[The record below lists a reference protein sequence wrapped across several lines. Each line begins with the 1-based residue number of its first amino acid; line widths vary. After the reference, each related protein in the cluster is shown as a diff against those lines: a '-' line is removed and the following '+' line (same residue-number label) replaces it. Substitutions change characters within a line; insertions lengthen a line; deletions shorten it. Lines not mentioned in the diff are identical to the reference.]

1 MADTVSQL
9 LRELK
14 PTEQKELLCNRC
26 CWLLSSLRVRLETSQ
41 RATVVARGAIPED
54 LLAKVTGVAMG
65 PCFPGWGPEELFQ
78 MCLPGS
84 SASALAGPSEAY
96 ASSVGP
102 REAPPSAAAGKSHHS
117 PSMAGFYLRVLQA
130 TGGQVSGQPLLLFPL
145 GETVEV
151 TAWPWDDQLLFLC
164 HTGRQKGIGAL
175 QTLLLSPLPGMAAA
189 SHSPGLWW
197 PASITRPHRA
207 SEGRRSSP
215 SLCSAAPWV
224 WLREV
229 TSEHVGEFPP
239 SCPKQ
244 KPPN

>member
-102 REAPPSAAAGKSHHS
+102 REAPPKHGCWEVTPQPQHGWLLPAGSAGHRGPGFWPALAAVPPGGDCRKSQPGPGTTS
-117 PSMAGFYLRVLQA
+117 FYFYATRAVRRASVPSKPCFCHPSRAWLLQVTA
-130 TGGQVSGQPLLLFPL
+130 QACGGQ
-145 GETVEV
+145 
-151 TAWPWDDQLLFLC
+151 
-164 HTGRQKGIGAL
+164 
-175 QTLLLSPLPGMAAA
+175 LLSPG
-189 SHSPGLWW
+189 HTG
-197 PASITRPHRA
+197 HRRGA
-207 SEGRRSSP
+207 VPLRAFALLLLGCGCGR
-215 SLCSAAPWV
+215 
-224 WLREV
+224 
-229 TSEHVGEFPP
+229 
-239 SCPKQ
+239 
-244 KPPN
+244 

>member
-26 CWLLSSLRVRLETSQ
+26 CWLLSSLRVRLGTSQ
-41 RATVVARGAIPED
+41 RATVVAQGAIPED

-102 REAPPSAAAGKSHHS
+102 REAPQARLLGSHTTAPAWLASTCGFCRPPGARFLASPCCCSPWGRLSKSQPGPGTTSFYFYATQAVRRASVPSKPFFCH
-117 PSMAGFYLRVLQA
+117 PSQAWLLQVTA
-130 TGGQVSGQPLLLFPL
+130 QACGGQ
-145 GETVEV
+145 
-151 TAWPWDDQLLFLC
+151 
-164 HTGRQKGIGAL
+164 
-175 QTLLLSPLPGMAAA
+175 LLSPG
-189 SHSPGLWW
+189 HTG
-197 PASITRPHRA
+197 HRRGA
-207 SEGRRSSP
+207 IPLRAFALLLLGCGCGR
-215 SLCSAAPWV
+215 
-224 WLREV
+224 
-229 TSEHVGEFPP
+229 
-239 SCPKQ
+239 
-244 KPPN
+244 